1 MRERTSSRPIW
12 VLSLVA
18 AGGLFAGCGPVEYS
32 AVILDAHSAVA
43 EAREAD
49 AHIHA
54 PYEYYYAREHIR
66 KAREE
71 AGYADYQAAA
81 QFGRTA
87 EEYALKARDIARR
100 RRREMGR

>member
-1 MRERTSSRPIW
+1 VSRSTSIA
-12 VLSLVA
+12 VTVFA
-18 AGGLFAGCGPVEYS
+18 AGLLSACGPVEYA
-32 AVILDAHSAVA
+32 AVILDAHSAMA

-54 PYEYYYAREHIR
+54 PYEYYYAKEHIK

-71 AGYADYQAAA
+71 AGYADYQASVE
-81 QFGRTA
+81 FGRTA
-87 EEYALKARDIARR
+87 EEYALKAREIARG

>member
-1 MRERTSSRPIW
+1 MRDSIAKA
-12 VLSLVA
+12 VLVIGLVA
-18 AGGLFAGCGPVEYS
+18 AGCGPIEYS
-32 AVILDAHSAVA
+32 AVILDAHAAMA

-54 PYEYYYAREHIR
+54 PYEYYYAKEHIQ
-66 KAREE
+66 KSREE
-71 AGYADYQAAA
+71 AGYADYQASA

-87 EEYALKARDIARR
+87 EEYAMKARDIARN